1 MSGDVSSRRLFMR
14 FRSRLDEPKSTI
26 EAMPSTME
34 VMPLM
39 KDRDGSRSVG
49 ISGIVGIDGMRRF
62 LFFMS

>member
-1 MSGDVSSRRLFMR
+1 MR